1 MKVLDRLSS
10 LSTTQIRVVGIVS
23 IVLVGF
29 VDEVTGVAMSF
40 TLLYLIPIVLLSWYD
55 GRASGIFAAA
65 IATGFSF
72 MADFDYDGDVDS
84 AVVLWNAVSRFL
96 IFIAVAW
103 MLDTLREMQ
112 RVRLQAEID
121 RYTRIVET
129 TIEGIIV
136 LDAHGRV
143 KYSNARAAHLLGM
156 TVKEMSG
163 QHVGRFITDKP
174 SLNKIE
180 SLIGKSSG
188 NERELNEIEF
198 TRADGGQL
206 WTLVSSSSFPDPSE
220 DEGIVLL
227 VNDISGRKRAEDE
240 LRFQYNRISAMQKLA
255 SVLVESMDMR
265 RRLESALRT
274 VIEVTGFDAGAIY
287 LASEERHELV
297 LQHHEGLLPGSVAA
311 VRTWQKGYG
320 VTGEVWQTGAA
331 RYLSDASSDAMIDR
345 AVQKQEHIRG
355 FASVP
360 LVASGEV
367 VGVLNLIRREPH
379 TFTDDEQAMLQ
390 TFGGQMGVALENA
403 KLFEAARAGEKQ
415 VRQLS
420 LNLVRIQEE
429 ERKRFARE
437 LHDGLAQLLTMLRVN
452 AELALEHLN
461 EPGSAAGQRIRE
473 VISLVGEAEHE
484 AKQISYDLRPAILDD
499 FGLKAAIQSHAASFE
514 RRTGIVVELHLP
526 DADVRFDSIIET
538 TVYRIVQEL
547 LANVARHAKATRV
560 TIQLLLRRG
569 VLALT
574 VSDNGQGFS
583 VSDVLAHA
591 SNGFHNGLRNMRER
605 TESLKGMFHVE
616 SAPGRGAEFVIEVPC
631 SLAETPQVREIV

>member
-198 TRADGGQL
+198 TRADGNAV
-206 WTLVSSSSFPDPSE
+206 VS
-220 DEGIVLL
+220 I
-227 VNDISGRKRAEDE
+227 
-240 LRFQYNRISAMQKLA
+240 
-255 SVLVESMDMR
+255 
-265 RRLESALRT
+265 T
-274 VIEVTGFDAGAIY
+274 
-287 LASEERHELV
+287 
-297 LQHHEGLLPGSVAA
+297 
-311 VRTWQKGYG
+311 
-320 VTGEVWQTGAA
+320 
-331 RYLSDASSDAMIDR
+331 
-345 AVQKQEHIRG
+345 
-355 FASVP
+355 
-360 LVASGEV
+360 
-367 VGVLNLIRREPH
+367 
-379 TFTDDEQAMLQ
+379 
-390 TFGGQMGVALENA
+390 
-403 KLFEAARAGEKQ
+403 
-415 VRQLS
+415 
-420 LNLVRIQEE
+420 
-429 ERKRFARE
+429 
-437 LHDGLAQLLTMLRVN
+437 
-452 AELALEHLN
+452 
-461 EPGSAAGQRIRE
+461 
-473 VISLVGEAEHE
+473 
-484 AKQISYDLRPAILDD
+484 
-499 FGLKAAIQSHAASFE
+499 KA
-514 RRTGIVVELHLP
+514 
-526 DADVRFDSIIET
+526 D
-538 TVYRIVQEL
+538 
-547 LANVARHAKATRV
+547 
-560 TIQLLLRRG
+560 
-569 VLALT
+569 
-574 VSDNGQGFS
+574 
-583 VSDVLAHA
+583 
-591 SNGFHNGLRNMRER
+591 
-605 TESLKGMFHVE
+605 
-616 SAPGRGAEFVIEVPC
+616 
-631 SLAETPQVREIV
+631 